1 MWRPSDHSRARE
13 SSVAKARLDR
23 AQQRDDDRIPQNAS
37 KTQAPANKRSPLVRD
52 AVPNYRVHGKP
63 NYWIELL
70 PVTEAAASAA
80 APVTQAPATDGM
92 TITVPQGLHFE
103 PSLHGGHVPKTLV
116 ITAPGGQKLSVTTR
130 GTVKG
135 GDKLLARPYDGSLVN
150 ALEAFGKPDKYYEG
164 RPSEATLLAM
174 ITPENCREDFHRPLH
189 YFGNALHWAGRCD
202 APEAVV
208 AKLLDV
214 MIGTRPQQDPWHP
227 LKATAFDS
235 AETPLHEFAMHS
247 TLEAAVAMVIAAYP
261 AALKAKCDLDSDT
274 TDQPAT
280 PNQVA
285 QGREGRPARSSEEVK
300 ALLASA
306 ATADGLARIER
317 LAAEAR
323 ERAKAT

>member
-37 KTQAPANKRSPLVRD
+37 KTQAPANKRSPLEQ
-52 AVPNYRVHGKP
+52 PNYRVHGKP

-261 AALKAKCDLDSDT
+261 AALKANWT
-274 TDQPAT
+274 AT
-280 PNQVA
+280 PQISRPRPIRWRKA
-285 QGREGRPARSSEEVK
+285 GRAGRPGAAR
-300 ALLASA
+300 
-306 ATADGLARIER
+306 R
-317 LAAEAR
+317 
-323 ERAKAT
+323 